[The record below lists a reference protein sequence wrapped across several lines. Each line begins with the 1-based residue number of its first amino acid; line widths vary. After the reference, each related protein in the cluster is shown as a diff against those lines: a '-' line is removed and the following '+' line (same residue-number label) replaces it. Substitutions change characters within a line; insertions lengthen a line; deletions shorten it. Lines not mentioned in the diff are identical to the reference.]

1 MHVTLNLDHRAFLAG
16 AAATLGAVET
26 LSGRVHALGW
36 HCQFHMLGDQI
47 TDAAAMFERLPSRI
61 VFDHLGRIP

>member
-1 MHVTLNLDHRAFLAG
+1 
-16 AAATLGAVET
+16 
-26 LSGRVHALGW
+26 
-36 HCQFHMLGDQI
+36 MLGDQI